1 MTNGVQ
7 PQSSVALGQ
16 VQPVFW
22 QSFVVV
28 MIDIAI
34 LIALFSWAFS
44 VAKKAWKGE
53 RIELPLVGG
62 S

>member
-1 MTNGVQ
+1 MTGSVQ
-7 PQSSVALGQ
+7 PQSSAVIGQ

-34 LIALFSWAFS
+34 LIALLSWAFS
-44 VAKKAWKGE
+44 IAKKAWKGE
-53 RIELPLVGG
+53 KVEIPGMGG

>member
-1 MTNGVQ
+1 MTSSVQ
-7 PQSSVALGQ
+7 PQSSAVLGQ

-53 RIELPLVGG
+53 KVELPLVGG

>member
-1 MTNGVQ
+1 MTSGVQ
-7 PQSSVALGQ
+7 PQSSVVLGQ

-34 LIALFSWAFS
+34 LIALLSWAFS

-53 RIELPLVGG
+53 RVELPLVGG

>member
-1 MTNGVQ
+1 MTSSVQ
-7 PQSSVALGQ
+7 PQSSVVVGQ

-34 LIALFSWAFS
+34 MIALFSWAFS

-53 RIELPLVGG
+53 KVEIPGMGG